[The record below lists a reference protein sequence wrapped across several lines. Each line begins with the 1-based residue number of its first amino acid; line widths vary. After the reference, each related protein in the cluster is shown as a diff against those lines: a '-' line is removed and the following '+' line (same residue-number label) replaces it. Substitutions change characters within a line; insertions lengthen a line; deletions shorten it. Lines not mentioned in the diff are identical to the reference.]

1 MSSYGLNTRWLV
13 IPSYV
18 DSPNI
23 CVECFQSI
31 TQGAIWNFP
40 LGPSWCLKS
49 FGFGPCSCTPVARRQ
64 GQALI
69 FEVNWS
75 VYLASSRA
83 VRVT

>member
-1 MSSYGLNTRWLV
+1 MSSYSLNTRWLV

-18 DSPNI
+18 DNPNI
-23 CVECFQSI
+23 CVECFQSV

-40 LGPSWCLKS
+40 LGPSWCLES

-69 FEVNWS
+69 LRS
-75 VYLASSRA
+75 TGLS
-83 VRVT
+83 T